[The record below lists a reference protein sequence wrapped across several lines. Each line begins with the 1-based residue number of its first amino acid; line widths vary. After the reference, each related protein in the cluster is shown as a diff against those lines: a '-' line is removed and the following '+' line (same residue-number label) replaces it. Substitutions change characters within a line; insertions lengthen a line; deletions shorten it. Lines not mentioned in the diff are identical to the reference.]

1 MNTPNAAPAATPHRT
16 GKSFL
21 WLFGGLAAFLVLAV
35 VFALVGLGQ
44 TSRRVEKVRSSL
56 HPGMTASQVLQ
67 NTTGWFMLYASALD
81 PERTDKQVSLTSFR
95 EGRFYLHS
103 LEPPGESLTEAELLA
118 RIHEMAG
125 DGGWKFVFTYRGSSP
140 ARYSFAVVF
149 SPEGKVVEVSSVTA
163 RD

>member
-1 MNTPNAAPAATPHRT
+1 MTTPNAAAAATPHRT
-16 GKSFL
+16 RKPFL
-21 WLFGGLAAFLVLAV
+21 WLFGVAAFLVLAV
-35 VFALVGLGQ
+35 VYGLVMLGQ

-81 PERTDKQVSLTSFR
+81 PARTDKDVTLTSFH
-95 EGRFYLHS
+95 EGRFCLHS
-103 LEPPGESLTEAELLA
+103 FEGPSKSLTEAELLD
-118 RIHEMAG
+118 RIREMAG
-125 DGGWKFVFTYRGSSP
+125 GGGWKFVFTYRGTTP